1 MNTLV
6 LRQVPDVLYRRLK
19 AVAAAHRRSM
29 NQEAIL
35 ALEAGLPESPIPQ
48 RPSLAESRR
57 WLEEQVWN
65 LPVLDYRSAEEIL
78 GSVSQFIIPIY
89 QRTYWWTQKE
99 CAQLW
104 ADILRAGASEEI
116 GVHFIGSVVHIDE
129 GLGQPSRIHLYTSR
143 RWPTCRTSTTSSW
156 CSMLQ
161 ITR

>member
-6 LRQVPDVLYRRLK
+6 LRQVPDALYRRLK

-65 LPVLDYRSAEEIL
+65 LPVLDDRSAEEIL
-78 GSVSQFIIPIY
+78 GFVSQFIIPIY
-89 QRTYWWTQKE
+89 QRTYWWTQ
-99 CAQLW
+99 
-104 ADILRAGASEEI
+104 
-116 GVHFIGSVVHIDE
+116 E
-129 GLGQPSRIHLYTSR
+129 GMPAALG
-143 RWPTCRTSTTSSW
+143 
-156 CSMLQ
+156 
-161 ITR
+161 